1 MGLQH
6 PIQRPMAFSS
16 RIRLRAACLLAVLAA
31 LAVALPAVAAASGQ
45 SKQTASQSKASANR
59 TGMRDKVVGGL
70 PFTGLDVI
78 ALAAVAVSL
87 TSTGL
92 ALRRISVGNGE
103 PA

>member
-1 MGLQH
+1 MGLQD
-6 PIQRPMAFSS
+6 PIQRPMAFPS
-16 RIRLRAACLLAVLAA
+16 RIRRRAVCLVAVLAA
-31 LAVALPAVAAASGQ
+31 LAFALPAVAAASGQ
-45 SKQTASQSKASANR
+45 PKRTATQSNASGNR
-59 TGMRDKVVGGL
+59 SGLRDKVVGGL